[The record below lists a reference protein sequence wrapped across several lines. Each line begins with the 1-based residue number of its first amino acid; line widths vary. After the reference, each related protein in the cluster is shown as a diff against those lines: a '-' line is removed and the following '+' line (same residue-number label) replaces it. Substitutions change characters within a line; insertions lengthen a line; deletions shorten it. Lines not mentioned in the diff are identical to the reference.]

1 MPDGRLL
8 DDALLTPLKEGMIR
22 FRYVILAGEGISG
35 YRLCTWVSF
44 VTVVPYIAAVGLVL
58 LAAGVLVAAVMDM
71 IPPLVGLL
79 CQTYVFYES

>member
-1 MPDGRLL
+1 
-8 DDALLTPLKEGMIR
+8 
-22 FRYVILAGEGISG
+22 
-35 YRLCTWVSF
+35 